1 MPAHSTDRLFPTA
14 WLEELDTLDA
24 SWHGGDHSTAV
35 EVRAAL
41 VIWRERMQRPAN
53 SDEEWFDVVDV
64 FGEPFGWSAP
74 RWFCHLTG
82 LRHRVVYAFLT
93 SPQGLLA
100 LQMRAHD
107 KLEWPSMFDTTVG
120 GHLKAGQEWWSGIL
134 GEIEEEVGLPADA
147 TDLWLAEGTL
157 HRVGKPYDRS
167 GMDQGTPPYRNRQVN
182 LIFAGELT
190 AWGLANLHFADG
202 EVSGVF
208 FCTPQEV
215 LRMIESDFLIAPGL
229 RSAFYR
235 WWTAYT
241 CPEKPR

>member
-1 MPAHSTDRLFPTA
+1 MSVSPTNHLFPTA
-14 WLEELDTLDA
+14 WLEELAALDA
-24 SWHGGDHSTAV
+24 SWQGGNYTNAAEV
-35 EVRAAL
+35 EAKLA
-41 VIWRERMQRPAN
+41 IWRERMQRPVTP
-53 SDEEWFDVVDV
+53 DEEYFDVVDSS
-64 FGEPFGWSAP
+64 GEPFGWRAP

-120 GHLKAGQEWWSGIL
+120 GHLKAGQDWWSGVL

-147 TDLWLAEGTL
+147 TALWLVNGAL
-157 HRVGKPYDRS
+157 DHVGNPYDRS

-182 LIFAGELT
+182 QIFAGELT
-190 AWGLANLHFADG
+190 AWGLANLRFADG

-208 FCTPQEV
+208 LCAPQEV
-215 LRMIESDFLIAPGL
+215 KRMIESDFLIAPGL
-229 RSAFYR
+229 GTAFGR
-235 WWTAYT
+235 WWAWRADKTK
-241 CPEKPR
+241 EG